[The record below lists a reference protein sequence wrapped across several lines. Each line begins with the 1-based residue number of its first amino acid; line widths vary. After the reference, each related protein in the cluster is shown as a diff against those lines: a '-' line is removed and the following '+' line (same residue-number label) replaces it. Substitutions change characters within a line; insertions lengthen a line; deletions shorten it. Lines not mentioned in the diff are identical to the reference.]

1 MPDPPPSATPPP
13 MPPFVEFME
22 LKYDEAARDDWDAR
36 LPVVV
41 PLTERERM
49 LPSMDAVVGPFYR
62 ASAR

>member
-1 MPDPPPSATPPP
+1 